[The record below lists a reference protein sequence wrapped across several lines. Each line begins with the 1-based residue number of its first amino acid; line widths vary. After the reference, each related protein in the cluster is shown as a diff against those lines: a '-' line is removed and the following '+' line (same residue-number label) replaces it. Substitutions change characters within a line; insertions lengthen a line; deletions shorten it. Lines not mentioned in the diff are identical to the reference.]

1 MAQSRSFVADEGS
14 ASAPGS
20 GSQSG
25 TSSAAQQQTL
35 SGMETS
41 EANSEQTSDGFTVSL
56 DVYKG
61 PFDVLLSMIAQRR
74 LDVTQL
80 ALGQITGEF
89 ISYVSSLD
97 MDTHAGEA
105 SEFLV
110 VASILVEAKSVALL
124 PGGESNTDDEQSM
137 EALRERDLLFAR
149 LLQYRAFKQAGE
161 DFRDRFAAN
170 SGRFAHHSELSES
183 LRQQMSQVEWSLSP
197 YDFALI
203 AAKVF
208 ANAPVQ
214 HVSLK
219 QLHVPLAD
227 LQTESQIV
235 KDKLSVAQGKAVNF
249 DDLVADAKNRGE
261 VVARFLSVLA
271 FFKLGFVQ
279 FKQEEAFAPL
289 QLRWV
294 ASEQDYEANNA
305 ISAAD
310 FA

>member
-1 MAQSRSFVADEGS
+1 MEEAEST
-14 ASAPGS
+14 
-20 GSQSG
+20 G
-25 TSSAAQQQTL
+25 TDT
-35 SGMETS
+35 
-41 EANSEQTSDGFTVSL
+41 GFTVSL

-80 ALGQITGEF
+80 ALGEITSEF
-89 ISYVSSLD
+89 IAYVSAMD
-97 MDTHAGEA
+97 MDTHADEA

-110 VASILVEAKSVALL
+110 VASILVEAKSAALL
-124 PGGESNTDDEQSM
+124 PGDAESQDEQSL

-149 LLQYRAFKQAGE
+149 LLQYKAFKQAGE
-161 DFRDRFAAN
+161 DFRDRLAAN
-170 SGRFAHHSELSES
+170 SGRFDHRAQLSAA
-183 LRQQMSQVEWSLSP
+183 LRAQLADVEWDLSP
-197 YDFALI
+197 YDFALL

-214 HVSLK
+214 QVSLK

-227 LQTESQIV
+227 LATESNIV
-235 KDKLSVAQGKAVNF
+235 KGKLSAARGRAVTF
-249 DDLVADAKNRGE
+249 GDLIADTTSRGQ
-261 VVARFLSVLA
+261 VVARFLSLLA

-279 FKQEEAFAPL
+279 FKQAEAFSPL

-294 ASEQDYEANNA
+294 ASDDDYAASNA

-310 FA
+310 FS